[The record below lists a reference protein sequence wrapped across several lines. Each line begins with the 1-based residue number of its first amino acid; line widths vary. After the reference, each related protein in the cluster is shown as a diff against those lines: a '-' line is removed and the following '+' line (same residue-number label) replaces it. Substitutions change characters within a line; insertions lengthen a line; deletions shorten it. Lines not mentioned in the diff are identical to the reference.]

1 MSTIKI
7 SKIPSSDSPTDLR
20 VPIIIPVCTALVLLS
35 VAVGILVYCRRKHD
49 AQRPLSVINTSR
61 ADRQAT
67 VNDRYRIGVH
77 GKTIQEE
84 VPLKGESKPP
94 KIMPELP
101 NIPKEAV
108 QPTPISGD
116 VEQERIY
123 HEPDF
128 VESSVP
134 SVGIALGHEYLDS
147 GQRVPARGTP
157 SVDEIHEYTY
167 PKLERSQFK
176 GPARVNRVAEDG
188 YLLAEP
194 DIQPVPNPTPKV
206 YYSSRFPKCDN
217 KDEPSKACANE
228 NDPAPIGGAKL
239 EDSLVVENMQVYYS
253 RNVHHSA
260 GSGNQTLEL
269 YSKTDSDEVI
279 E

>member
-1 MSTIKI
+1 
-7 SKIPSSDSPTDLR
+7 
-20 VPIIIPVCTALVLLS
+20 
-35 VAVGILVYCRRKHD
+35 
-49 AQRPLSVINTSR
+49 
-61 ADRQAT
+61 
-67 VNDRYRIGVH
+67 
-77 GKTIQEE
+77 
-84 VPLKGESKPP
+84 
-94 KIMPELP
+94 MPELP

-108 QPTPISGD
+108 QPTPTSDD
-116 VEQERIY
+116 VLQERIY

-147 GQRVPARGTP
+147 GQGDPVRSTP

-167 PKLERSQFK
+167 PKLERSQIK
-176 GPARVNRVAEDG
+176 GPARVNRIAEDG

-194 DIQPVPNPTPKV
+194 DIHPVPNPTPKV
-206 YYSSRFPKCDN
+206 YYSSRLPKCDM
-217 KDEPSKACANE
+217 KDEPSKAYANE
-228 NDPAPIGGAKL
+228 NDPAPIGGAKF
-239 EDSLVVENMQVYYS
+239 EDSLNVENMQVYYS
-253 RNVHHSA
+253 RNVNRSA